1 MEHKMLPEERLDYIY
16 QMIKQE
22 KTVYVNDLASS
33 LGISKSTART
43 DLAELEKRGLVLRT
57 HGGAVFKAEAAG
69 RTAPEMELDN
79 LPLHT
84 RMQQNMAEKQAIGKY
99 AASLI
104 APGDTLMIDGG
115 STTQYVAP
123 QLAEKQGLT
132 IITNSFYMMQTLCKI
147 PDAVIYLAGGMV
159 YRDSASVVGEYA
171 NEFLSQF
178 KVKKTILGIDGLSV
192 EYGLTDADSREP
204 QSLSI
209 KKKMIQ
215 ACDELIIVCDHS
227 KIGRACLAPV
237 EQLSRV
243 SYLVTGEG
251 VDPAYIKKIEEAG
264 VRVLVAP
271 FEK

>member
-1 MEHKMLPEERLDYIY
+1 
-16 QMIKQE
+16 
-22 KTVYVNDLASS
+22 
-33 LGISKSTART
+33 
-43 DLAELEKRGLVLRT
+43 
-57 HGGAVFKAEAAG
+57 
-69 RTAPEMELDN
+69 
-79 LPLHT
+79 
-84 RMQQNMAEKQAIGKY
+84 
-99 AASLI
+99 
-104 APGDTLMIDGG
+104 MIDGG

-159 YRDSASVVGEYA
+159 YRDSAAVVGEYA

>member
-1 MEHKMLPEERLDYIY
+1 MCIRDRLFTTNQYADTGLTGMDLLRMGLERSETAQGAMETIIALLED
-16 QMIKQE
+16 
-22 KTVYVNDLASS
+22 VY
-33 LGISKSTART
+33 
-43 DLAELEKRGLVLRT
+43 KR
-57 HGGAVFKAEAAG
+57 
-69 RTAPEMELDN
+69 
-79 LPLHT
+79 
-84 RMQQNMAEKQAIGKY
+84 Q
-99 AASLI
+99 
-104 APGDTLMIDGG
+104 
-115 STTQYVAP
+115 TQYVAP
-123 QLAEKQGLT
+123 QMAEKQGLT

-251 VDPAYIKKIEEAG
+251 EMCIRDSRCSPGQRKQHLLQCPYAHA
-264 VRVLVAP
+264 RL
-271 FEK
+271 